1 MWWWISHTYIRT
13 YLPPDIHTYLH
24 TSWHTYVRTYLLT
37 YIRTYL
43 PSDIRTYLPTFWH
56 TYVHASIHTYI
67 HAYAYIHKRMSSWG
81 LVSSDI
87 CQDIM
92 ISYHHMWWYVGAY
105 VMMQWWRVQFD
116 FILIKRTPPPGGVSY
131 FLCSLIKKPEEED
144 PPRRICT
151 RCFVGGPLPQVSWS
165 GNILNRKP
173 PRGGGGSFNQFGG
186 SCTPPNLI
194 QIISVMHVCNTLQR
208 IATHCN
214 TLRQFLPI
222 RSTAAGC
229 CCSFNIW
236 AEEMIGVTHVCT
248 TP

>member
-1 MWWWISHTYIRT
+1 MTHSRVIWLIGSLSAHIIGCHLAHSHIGHDSLICTTWRIHMWWWISHTYIRT

-131 FLCSLIKKPEEED
+131 LVCSLIKTPEEED
-144 PPRRICT
+144 PPR
-151 RCFVGGPLPQVSWS
+151 
-165 GNILNRKP
+165 
-173 PRGGGGSFNQFGG
+173 
-186 SCTPPNLI
+186 
-194 QIISVMHVCNTLQR
+194 
-208 IATHCN
+208 
-214 TLRQFLPI
+214 
-222 RSTAAGC
+222 ST
-229 CCSFNIW
+229 
-236 AEEMIGVTHVCT
+236 
-248 TP
+248 